1 MLNWSRYDLKIIKD
15 TSQRDVFAKG
25 PKYREHKSI
34 NWKHNFKILMDSVED
49 YTRQWSKR
57 EKEDLDT
64 HSEWVKSVRSLIQ
77 IRIKKL
83 SGSMSTRSTS
93 IFKDPNVAKHL
104 SLLHGKY
111 VIVSADKAPN
121 NIVCVCKSHYVDC
134 LIKELCIDN
143 SLGNPTYTPTT
154 LTTEEIL
161 DNHSYVPLEFQPEIK
176 NWIYHNSTGFLNYT
190 SVLSCCVILLGLPN
204 APRNLFPNY

>member
-1 MLNWSRYDLKIIKD
+1 L
-15 TSQRDVFAKG
+15 FAKG
-25 PKYREHKSI
+25 HKYREHKSI
-34 NWKHNFKILMDSVED
+34 NWKHNFKILIDSVED
-49 YTRQWSKR
+49 YARQWSKR

-104 SLLHGKY
+104 SLLHDKY
-111 VIVSADKAPN
+111 VVSADKAPN
-121 NIVCVCKSHYVDC
+121 NIVFVCKSHYVDC
-134 LIKELCIDN
+134 LITELCIDN

-154 LTTEEIL
+154 HTKEEIL
-161 DNHSYVPLEFQPEIK
+161 DNHR
-176 NWIYHNSTGFLNYT
+176 
-190 SVLSCCVILLGLPN
+190 SVLCSFGITT
-204 APRNLFPNY
+204 RD